1 MRLGANPQR
10 LHGTN
15 VLPSTNFYT
24 VFLMAK
30 LKGNRISLT
39 LAIYDFFKTTT
50 DSSDSRRLT
59 FLKETA
65 RSPEQL
71 CVTAEKL

>member
-1 MRLGANPQR
+1 
-10 LHGTN
+10 
-15 VLPSTNFYT
+15 
-24 VFLMAK
+24 MAK

-59 FLKETA
+59 LLKETA